1 LLGGKARGKSGL
13 DKLLEGGKADS
24 FEHLLFGYFIGTE
37 VAGEKGEVA
46 VAMRQGRGRVP
57 GGKGGGLFGRSRSGS
72 GHRFKVVESVGF
84 ASRGVKLVKRGWE

>member
-13 DKLLEGGKADS
+13 NKLLEGREADS

-46 VAMRQGRGRVP
+46 VILM
-57 GGKGGGLFGRSRSGS
+57 
-72 GHRFKVVESVGF
+72 
-84 ASRGVKLVKRGWE
+84 

>member
-46 VAMRQGRGRVP
+46 VIMR
-57 GGKGGGLFGRSRSGS
+57 
-72 GHRFKVVESVGF
+72 
-84 ASRGVKLVKRGWE
+84 